1 MAEAFASIGATPVG
15 PGTLRATLLVFGL
28 IELILFV
35 FDFYLLI
42 SE

>member
-1 MAEAFASIGATPVG
+1 M
-15 PGTLRATLLVFGL
+15 ATLLVFGL

-42 SE
+42 TELLFVELIKIDKGWLQL